1 MTATTLKMKHL
12 KSLLSTFL
20 IVLSYLSTQAQWSS
34 YNYERPIEGITED
47 WHSIKIPDGVFS
59 KVNLSLNDIR
69 IYGLT
74 EKNDTLEVPFL
85 LKVNQEKWITKKRSF
100 EIINTSKKKDGYYYT
115 FQLEDIA
122 SITDIELVFTNS
134 NFDWKTKLE
143 GSTDQQEW
151 FTIIK
156 DYRILD
162 IKNESTDYR
171 FTRLVF
177 PAASYRYFRLCIKTD
192 RQPELE
198 NAYISEVTRTE
209 GTLIDHA
216 VKSIKTSQD
225 KTRKTTEI
233 SLELNQPVPVSSFK
247 INVDNDFD
255 YYRSVNLSYLADS
268 LETEKGWKYNY
279 QTFKKGTLNS
289 LEDNEFNFQSI
300 IAQKFKI
307 VINNND
313 NQPLDI
319 TTVEVQGF
327 QYELI
332 ARFSEPANYKMV
344 YGNKNA
350 SRPNYDISKFKENI
364 PIELTVLQIG
374 AEQSIAKPEQA
385 GVSALFENET
395 WLWVIMGV
403 VILILGLFTFKM
415 LKNSESKIVE

>member
-59 KVNLSLNDIR
+59 KVNPSLNDIR
-69 IYGLT
+69 IYGIS
-74 EKNDTLEVPFL
+74 EKNDTLEVPYL
-85 LKVNQEKWITKKRSF
+85 LKVNQEKWLTEKRSF
-100 EIINTSKKKDGYYYT
+100 EIINTSKKNDGYYYT
-115 FQLEDIA
+115 FKLEDIEP
-122 SITDIELVFTNS
+122 ITDIELVFKNS

-151 FTIIK
+151 FTILD
-156 DYRILD
+156 DYRILN

-177 PAASYRYFRLCIKTD
+177 PAASYRYFRLWIKTD
-192 RQPELE
+192 SQPELE
-198 NAYISEVTRTE
+198 TAYISELTRSE
-209 GTLIDHA
+209 GTLVNHA
-216 VKSIKTSQD
+216 VKSIKTTQN

-233 SLELNQPVPVSSFK
+233 IFKLDQPVPVSSLK
-247 INVDNDFD
+247 INVESDFD
-255 YYRSVNLSYLADS
+255 YFRSVNLSYLADS
-268 LETEKGWKYNY
+268 LKTEKGWKYNY

-289 LEDNEFNFQSI
+289 LEDNEFNFKSI
-300 IAQKFKI
+300 IAQNFKF

-313 NQPLDI
+313 NQPLEI

-327 QYELI
+327 QHELI

-350 SRPNYDISKFKENI
+350 SSPNYDISKFKENI
-364 PIELTVLQIG
+364 PKELTALEIG

-385 GVSALFENET
+385 GISALFENEI
-395 WLWVIMGV
+395 WLWGIMGV
-403 VILILGLFTFKM
+403 IILILGGFTFKM